1 MNAAHWMRRG
11 LMGLSLA
18 LLSGCAAR
26 GDVTKPIPT
35 QQVVAPGHAQRVVVM
50 LPGRGDDLGGLQK
63 QHIAQI
69 IQSEWPDADVV
80 LTGLTMPY
88 YTGGVA
94 SKRLHDEV
102 IAPLKVR
109 GYRQIWLAGISLGG
123 MGALLYDHDYPGDV
137 DGLLL
142 LSPYLGKDD
151 VQREI
156 RDAGGVA
163 AWNPGPEQPVGPK
176 TFTRVLWRSIK
187 QWSDNPARQKS
198 VWLVYGENERLRQP
212 IELMSAQLPPA
223 HVLMLPGHHNWT
235 LWDLAMPRL
244 LRAANQQRH

>member
-1 MNAAHWMRRG
+1 MNAAHWMRCC
-11 LMGLSLA
+11 LIGLSLA
-18 LLSGCAAR
+18 WLGGCAAR
-26 GDVTKPIPT
+26 GDITKPIPT
-35 QQVVAPGHAQRVVVM
+35 QQVVAPGHAERVVVV
-50 LPGRGDDLGGLQK
+50 LPGRGDDLGGLQLE
-63 QHIAQI
+63 HTAQI

-80 LTGLTMPY
+80 LTGLTMPF

-102 IAPLKVR
+102 IAPLKAR

-156 RDAGGVA
+156 RDAGSVA
-163 AWNPGPEQPVGPK
+163 AWNPGPPEPVGPK
-176 TFTRVLWRSIK
+176 TFTRELWRSIK
-187 QWSDNPARQKS
+187 QWSDNPARRNS
-198 VWLVYGENERLRQP
+198 GWLIYGEDERLRKP
-212 IELMSAQLPPA
+212 IELMTPQLPAA
-223 HVLMLPGHHNWT
+223 HVFMLPGYHNWD
-235 LWDLAMPRL
+235 LWRPALHRIL
-244 LRAANQQRH
+244 KAADKGSD

>member
-1 MNAAHWMRRG
+1 MSSSHWIRRC
-11 LMGLSLA
+11 LTGLSLA
-18 LLSGCAAR
+18 LLAGCAAR

-35 QQVVAPGHAQRVVVM
+35 QQVVAPGHAERVVVM

-63 QHIAQI
+63 QDTAQL

-94 SKRLHDEV
+94 AKRLHDEV
-102 IAPLKVR
+102 IAPLKAR

-142 LSPYLGKDD
+142 LSPYLGKGD
-151 VQREI
+151 VQDEI
-156 RDAGGVA
+156 REAGGVA
-163 AWNPGPEQPVGPK
+163 AWQPGPAQPVGPK
-176 TFTRVLWRSIK
+176 TFTREMWRSIK
-187 QWSDNPARQKS
+187 QWSDHPARQNS
-198 VWLVYGENERLRQP
+198 VWVVYGEDERLRKP
-212 IELMSAQLPPA
+212 IELMTPQLPAP
-223 HVLMLPGHHNWT
+223 HVMMLPGHHNWT
-235 LWDLAMPRL
+235 LWKPAMHQL
-244 LRAANQQRH
+244 LRAADQEAH